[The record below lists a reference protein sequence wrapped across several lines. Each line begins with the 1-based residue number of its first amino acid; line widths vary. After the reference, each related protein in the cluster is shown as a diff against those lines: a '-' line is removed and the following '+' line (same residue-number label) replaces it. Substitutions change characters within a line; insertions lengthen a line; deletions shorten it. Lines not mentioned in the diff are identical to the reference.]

1 MARLRALVGLERRIE
16 MLPLPLANRTRH
28 IAIAG
33 IWDALQGGGQIEQ
46 KCVPVPD
53 RQRASRIEDSG
64 ELCVSEADRPHA
76 CPVTAFRSGIRSNAS
91 ARNCDGA
98 DILHAHPPIWTDG
111 TAPWV
116 AHRYL
121 AHGSRTLRN
130 WRAAS
135 VTDFSI
141 GKRSADE
148 PPT

>member
-1 MARLRALVGLERRIE
+1 MVRLRALVGRERRIE
-16 MLPLPLANRTRH
+16 VLTLRLANRPRH

-33 IWDALQGGGQIEQ
+33 LWDACQGEGNVLKERISVLHSQW
-46 KCVPVPD
+46 
-53 RQRASRIEDSG
+53 ASRFEDSG

>member
-1 MARLRALVGLERRIE
+1 MVRLRALVDLKRRIE
-16 MLPLPLANRTRH
+16 VPALHLANQAEDRSVSELLS
-28 IAIAG
+28 
-33 IWDALQGGGQIEQ
+33 LQGNGKVEQ
-46 KCVPVPD
+46 EGIAAGP
-53 RQRASRIEDSG
+53 RQRPSRIEDG
-64 ELCVSEADRPHA
+64 IELTVSEADRPHA

>member
-1 MARLRALVGLERRIE
+1 MSWPSMLLIEKHYPWHNSPGGLKKKKR
-16 MLPLPLANRTRH
+16 
-28 IAIAG
+28 
-33 IWDALQGGGQIEQ
+33 D
-46 KCVPVPD
+46 
-53 RQRASRIEDSG
+53 
-64 ELCVSEADRPHA
+64 
-76 CPVTAFRSGIRSNAS
+76 FR
-91 ARNCDGA
+91 DK
-98 DILHAHPPIWTDG
+98 TG

>member
-1 MARLRALVGLERRIE
+1 MRLRALVEFGRVEV
-16 MLPLPLANRTRH
+16 LPLHGANRTRH

-33 IWDALQGGGQIEQ
+33 VRDALQGGQIEQ